1 MITTTYLATF
11 VVTGKHSDTEAI
23 NSAVSVLDFAPVAQ
37 AANMHVFLIRSDKTQ
52 NQLAALLAECLDPA
66 DYCSIVAHPDPE
78 KIAGMLKEAATWA
91 DQKVES

>member
-23 NSAVSVLDFAPVAQ
+23 NSAVSVLDFTPVAQ

-78 KIAGMLKEAATWA
+78 KIASILKGAVAWA
-91 DQKVES
+91 EQTQKS